1 MLDKQGIKF
10 GQARLAIKVLQ
21 SAESNG
27 CQYCGMCLEG
37 CPYGVIYNTRHTL
50 RRLCASDRFVY
61 RSGLVAR
68 RVGENNHDGAF
79 VNCEKDCETGEEII
93 FGKKIFLAC
102 GTLSTTRIIMNSVG
116 VFPDRLSICF
126 QPYFFLPMVSR
137 KNFSGVIDERL
148 HTLAQL
154 FIEVEDNS
162 ISHDV
167 VHLQLYT
174 YNSLLRRRLQALTLG
189 LKPVETM
196 LERHVLGR
204 LLVLQGYMTGNGS
217 EITVSPS
224 RSRSSAGVNLNLSGD
239 LPDSLTESMK
249 RLCRKLRRNTNCIG
263 AFPVTSLLKIG
274 VPGDGN
280 HIAGVFPMR
289 CEPQNWE
296 SDRLGRVSHF
306 RKIHMVD
313 GTVLPSLPATTITYT
328 IMANA
333 YRIGSEVGELGI
345 REQV

>member
-1 MLDKQGIKF
+1 
-10 GQARLAIKVLQ
+10 
-21 SAESNG
+21 
-27 CQYCGMCLEG
+27 
-37 CPYGVIYNTRHTL
+37 
-50 RRLCASDRFVY
+50 
-61 RSGLVAR
+61 
-68 RVGENNHDGAF
+68 
-79 VNCEKDCETGEEII
+79 
-93 FGKKIFLAC
+93 
-102 GTLSTTRIIMNSVG
+102 
-116 VFPDRLSICF
+116 
-126 QPYFFLPMVSR
+126 FFLPMVSR

-162 ISHDV
+162 ISRDV

-189 LKPVETM
+189 LKPVEAM

-204 LLVLQGYMTGNGS
+204 LLVLQGYMTGDGN

-224 RSRSSAGVNLNLSGD
+224 RSQSSAGVNLNLSGD
-239 LPDSLTESMK
+239 LPDFLTESMK
-249 RLCRKLRRNTNCIG
+249 RLCRKLRRNTNCVG

-313 GTVLPSLPATTITYT
+313 GT
-328 IMANA
+328 
-333 YRIGSEVGELGI
+333 
-345 REQV
+345 